1 MTKGKTICDDT
12 NQCIKSKWLQKQPRD
27 LKFRCKVEKDGVL
40 IFSFRYGHPVG
51 GAPIAG

>member
-1 MTKGKTICDDT
+1 MTKGKIIWDHA
-12 NQCIKSKWLQKQPRD
+12 NQRIKSKWLKKQPWD

-40 IFSFRYGHPVG
+40 ILSFRYGHPVG

>member
-1 MTKGKTICDDT
+1 MTKGKNIWDHA
-12 NQCIKSKWLQKQPRD
+12 NQRIKSKWLKKQPRD
-27 LKFRCKVEKDGVL
+27 LKFRCKAS